1 MELKDLS
8 LFLVMYADDMVI
20 FSDSVEGLQNML
32 DTLYRYTL
40 KQTDC

>member
-1 MELKDLS
+1 MEFLNNYCQPVELKDLS

-32 DTLYRYTL
+32 NTL
-40 KQTDC
+40 